1 MNTAP
6 QERYDIYGQIHRA
19 LRAAM
24 SQTLVDLGRVDAGDD
39 ASVEASMQDVDALLK
54 FCLGHLDHEN
64 VFIHAA
70 MDARRPGSSHKT
82 ASDHDQHLSAIDM
95 LTRDIGRVR
104 ASTGAERRSRLLAL
118 YQHLSSFVAE
128 NFEHMLVEESYNNA
142 VLWDLY
148 TDTEIQQIEQNL
160 VASIPPQQS
169 AEVMRHMVPAI
180 SQPERIEM
188 LGQMRAAMPVEAFRG
203 VFEMVL
209 PLVPQA
215 DRPRLEAAL
224 A

>member
-1 MNTAP
+1 MHTP
-6 QERYDIYGQIHRA
+6 HERYDIYGQIHRA

-24 SQTLVDLGRVDAGDD
+24 SQTLVDLGRVDAASDV
-39 ASVEASMQDVDALLK
+39 SVETAMQDVDNLLK
-54 FCLGHLDHEN
+54 FCLGHLEHEN
-64 VFIHAA
+64 VFVHAA

-104 ASTGAERRSRLLAL
+104 SSSGAERRARLLAL
-118 YQHLSSFVAE
+118 YQHLSGFVAE
-128 NFEHMLVEESYNNA
+128 NFEHMLIEESYNNA

-148 TDTEIQQIEQNL
+148 TDAEIEQIERNL
-160 VASIPPQQS
+160 VASIPPPQA
-169 AEVMRHMVPAI
+169 AEVMRHMLPAI
-180 SQPERIEM
+180 SQPERIEK
-188 LGQMRAAMPVEAFRG
+188 LGQMRAAMPGEAFRG
-203 VFEMVL
+203 LFEMIL

-215 DRPRLEAAL
+215 DRVRLEAAL

>member
-1 MNTAP
+1 MHTSP
-6 QERYDIYGQIHRA
+6 ERYDIYGQIHRA

-24 SQTLVDLGRVDAGDD
+24 SQTLVDLGRADAGDA
-39 ASVEASMQDVDALLK
+39 ASVDTAMQDVDTLLK
-54 FCLGHLDHEN
+54 FCLSHLDHEN
-64 VFIHAA
+64 IFVHAA
-70 MDARRPGSSHKT
+70 MEARRPGSSHKT

-95 LTRDIGRVR
+95 LARDIGRVR
-104 ASTGAERRSRLLAL
+104 SSTGGERRSRLQVL

-148 TDTEIQQIEQNL
+148 NDAEIHQIEQNL
-160 VASIPPQQS
+160 VASIPPPQA
-169 AEVMRHMVPAI
+169 AEVMRHMLPAI
-180 SQPERIEM
+180 SQPERIEK
-188 LGQMRAAMPVEAFRG
+188 LGQMRAAMPGEAFRDL
-203 VFEMVL
+203 FEMIL

-215 DRPRLEAAL
+215 DRARLEAAL